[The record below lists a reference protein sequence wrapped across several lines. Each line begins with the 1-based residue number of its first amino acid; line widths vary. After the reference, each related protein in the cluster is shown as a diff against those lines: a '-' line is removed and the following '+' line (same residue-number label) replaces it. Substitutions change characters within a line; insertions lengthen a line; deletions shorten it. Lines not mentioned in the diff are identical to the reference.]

1 VHDTL
6 SRRKVRIEPR
16 TDGGRK
22 LLRLWV
28 CGITPYDTGHMGHAF
43 TFCTFDILVRF
54 VEASGVRVRYVQN
67 ITDVDDPLFE
77 RARRD
82 GVGWKEV
89 GDRETAIYLRD
100 MGLLGWRPPDVMPR
114 VSEEIE
120 PILSAAS
127 KLHDRGYAYQTNALY
142 FDVSRYRG
150 YGRLSHRS
158 RLSMIRKL
166 REEGSLGTVGP
177 AAKRDLLDFPL
188 WRSSAPDEAVWPSR
202 FGPGRPG
209 WHIECSAMAMR
220 YLGEQID
227 IHGGGRDLAF
237 SHHESE
243 RAQSESITGKVP
255 FARAW
260 MHTGLVRYDGK
271 KMSKSLGNLV
281 LVGQT
286 LERAPAAAVRLYLA
300 SHRYGRDWEF
310 SWSGLA
316 QATRL
321 TARLRDLL
329 AGERVGVGTAQRAA
343 KGRVGP
349 TKGMSAG
356 GRRLISRFN
365 NALADNLDAPRAIRV
380 LRDAVRQQDAQA
392 ARWMLGILA
401 GNASVT

>member
-114 VSEEIE
+114 VSEEME

-177 AAKRDLLDFPL
+177 GAKRDLLDFPL

-243 RAQSESITGKVP
+243 RAQSESLTGKVP

-401 GNASVT
+401 GDASVT